1 MKPLTDPEIVSRAAA
16 KYKGKPNIASET
28 IRAYI
33 EEVVKQLNTHGEAS
47 IINLGKFQ
55 LMEKQRDRRKYETEY
70 YIRFTP
76 KRRLINEL
84 NDL

>member
-1 MKPLTDPEIVSRAAA
+1 MKPLTHPEIVSRAAA
-16 KYKGKPNIASET
+16 KAKGKPNIARET
-28 IRAYI
+28 VNAYI
-33 EEVVKQLNTHGEAS
+33 EEIVKELKAYGEAS

-55 LMEKQRDRRKYETEY
+55 LMEKQKDRRKYETEY